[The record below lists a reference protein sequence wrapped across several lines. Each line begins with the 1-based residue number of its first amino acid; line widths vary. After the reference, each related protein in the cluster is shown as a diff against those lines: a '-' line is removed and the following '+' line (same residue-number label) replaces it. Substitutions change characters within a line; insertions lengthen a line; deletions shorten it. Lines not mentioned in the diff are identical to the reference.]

1 MSMMNDMLSQEEIDA
16 LLKGGSGDDSS
27 SFADNDDFVLN
38 DMEKDAIGEI
48 GNISMGTAATTLF
61 TLLGQRVNITTPQVE
76 LVTLQELGDQYPHPF
91 VAVQVGYKEG
101 LTGTNLLV
109 LKEADVKI
117 ITSLMMGGDGLS
129 NLPDELDEI
138 HLSAISEAM
147 NQMIGSSSTA
157 LSEMISKKIDI
168 LPPKTFKFDL
178 GDESIDLEFIKRT
191 EKIVKISF
199 RMTIGDLIDSN
210 IMQILPIDFAKS
222 LVDNMLYGASESS
235 VEDTPSNNE
244 VQQKTSEPIQEKED
258 IIYNSYSNENVNYA
272 PPKREERK
280 YQPEVNVQS
289 AKFESFDVSSM
300 NTPHMP
306 ENIEIIKD
314 VLLKVTVELGRTT
327 KTIDDILEFAP
338 GTILEL
344 DRLVGEPL
352 DILINGKKIAKGEVV
367 VIDENYGIRI
377 TDIVKPEKRL
387 RSI

>member
-16 LLKGGSGDDSS
+16 LLKGSSGDDSS
-27 SFADNDDFVLN
+27 NFSDNDDVYLN

-61 TLLGQRVNITTPQVE
+61 TLLNQRVNITTPKVD
-76 LVTLQELGDQYPHPF
+76 LVTLNELGEQYTLPF

-101 LTGTNLLV
+101 LTGSNLLV
-109 LKEADVKI
+109 LREDDVKI
-117 ITSLMMGGDGLS
+117 ITSLMMGGDGRT
-129 NLPDELDEI
+129 NLPGELDEI

-168 LPPKTFKFDL
+168 LPPKVFKFDL
-178 GDESIDLEFIKRT
+178 GDETFDLGFIKRT
-191 EKIVKISF
+191 EKVVKVSF

-222 LVDNMLYGASESS
+222 LVDNMLYGASEDPSTS
-235 VEDTPSNNE
+235 TSSNNE
-244 VQQKTSEPIQEKED
+244 MQTQSSEPSYSKED
-258 IIYNSYSNENVNYA
+258 TVYASYENETVNYQ
-272 PPKREERK
+272 PKREEKK

-289 AKFESFDVSSM
+289 AKFESFESPGFSRPDI
-300 NTPHMP
+300 P

-314 VLLKVTVELGRTT
+314 VLLNVTVELGKTT
-327 KTIDDILEFAP
+327 KTIDDILEFGP

-387 RSI
+387 RSL

>member
-27 SFADNDDFVLN
+27 NFSDNDDIYLN

-61 TLLGQRVNITTPQVE
+61 TLLGQRVNITTPKVE
-76 LVTLQELGDQYPHPF
+76 LATLNELGDRYTLPF

-101 LTGTNLLV
+101 LTGSNLLV

-117 ITSLMMGGDGLS
+117 ITSLMMGGDGIS
-129 NLPDELDEI
+129 NLPEDLDEI

-168 LPPKTFKFDL
+168 LPPKVFKFDL
-178 GDESIDLEFIKRT
+178 GDETFDLGFIKRT
-191 EKIVKISF
+191 EKVVAVSF

-210 IMQILPIDFAKS
+210 IMQILPIDFAKT
-222 LVDNMLYGASESS
+222 LVDNMLYGASESPTP
-235 VEDTPSNNE
+235 VTPSIDE
-244 VQQKTSEPIQEKED
+244 KIHEQAPSSSHLKED
-258 IIYNSYSNENVNYA
+258 NSHTAYENENVNYT
-272 PPKREERK
+272 PKKEEKK

-289 AKFESFDVSSM
+289 ARFESFENPSFSR
-300 NTPHMP
+300 PEIP

-327 KTIDDILEFAP
+327 KTIDDILEFGP

-387 RSI
+387 RSL